1 VGGGSEETGTTGRTW
16 VTWEQGSGEVDIR
29 NPWIWGGSITGIEF
43 ASGGGWGRE
52 VKNVERG

>member
-1 VGGGSEETGTTGRTW
+1 MLMWGEGARRRGQPGRTW
-16 VTWEQGSGEVDIR
+16 VMWEQGSGEVDIR
-29 NPWIWGGSITGIEF
+29 NPITGIEL